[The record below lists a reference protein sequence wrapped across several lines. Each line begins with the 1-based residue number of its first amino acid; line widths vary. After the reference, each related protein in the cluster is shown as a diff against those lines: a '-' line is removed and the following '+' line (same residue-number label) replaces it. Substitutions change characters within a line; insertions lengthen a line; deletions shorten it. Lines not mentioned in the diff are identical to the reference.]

1 MSINITLDPAK
12 HSAGLQGKE
21 LTGAYI
27 EDKSPY
33 EFFGENKVNTFNELI
48 LACHKN
54 ALEKG
59 FYEGSFS
66 LMEKLMLIISEI
78 GEALEADRCNNHAI
92 LDTFNQGVQQPNV
105 SDEAWMEMFESYIK
119 NSYEDELADIFIR
132 LADLAAYKKIY
143 MLTGR
148 KFQANRSLYR
158 ELKVSERLF
167 ILTKDVAKIHQSNLF
182 IELQQNFTRAFGDIF
197 SIAGLQNIPLGVYI
211 DLKMKYNSM
220 RSYKHGKE
228 Y

>member
-1 MSINITLDPAK
+1 MSNKITLNTAEHK
-12 HSAGLQGKE
+12 TGLEGKE
-21 LTGAYI
+21 LTAAY
-27 EDKSPY
+27 EDKSPQ
-33 EFFGENKVNTFNELI
+33 EIFGENRANTFNELI
-48 LACHKN
+48 LRCHRN
-54 ALEKG
+54 AVEKG
-59 FYEGSFS
+59 FYEGRFS
-66 LMEKLMLIISEI
+66 MMEKLMLIISEI
-78 GEALEADRCNNHAI
+78 GEAMEADRCNNHAM
-92 LDTFNQGVQQPNV
+92 LQTFR
-105 SDEAWMEMFESYIK
+105 DMEMQLMDKRFPGIFESYIK

-143 MLTGR
+143 ILTGR

-197 SIAGLQNIPLGVYI
+197 SISGLQNIPLGVYI
-211 DLKMKYNSM
+211 NLKMKYNAM
-220 RSYKHGKE
+220 RQHKHGKE